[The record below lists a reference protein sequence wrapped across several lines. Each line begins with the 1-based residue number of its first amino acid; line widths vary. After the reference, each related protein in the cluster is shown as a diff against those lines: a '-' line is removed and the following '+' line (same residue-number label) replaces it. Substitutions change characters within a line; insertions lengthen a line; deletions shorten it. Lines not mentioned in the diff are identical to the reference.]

1 MNYPNGPFPPT
12 GTRLLAILCAFAAGF
27 GAVLLRFPDFAGLLR
42 LRERCLS
49 FRVGLLDRARW
60 GLRVRVR
67 PLGSMEALCDLR
79 TLVDGALAGVRLR
92 EGTARAGDTDA
103 ALDALGDA
111 D

>member
-1 MNYPNGPFPPT
+1 MNYPNGPLEPT
-12 GTRLLAILCAFAAGF
+12 GTRLFAILCAFAAGF
-27 GAVLLRFPDFAGLLR
+27 GAVLLRFGADFAGLLR
-42 LRERCLS
+42 LRERCLG

-92 EGTARAGDTDA
+92 EGIARDGDTDA
-103 ALDALGDA
+103 ALFGDA